1 MINFFRKTR
10 KKLADDNKP
19 LKYARYAIGEILLVI
34 IGILIALYIN
44 SKNEVRIVEN
54 KFISNLLQV
63 QKELEVNIENTT
75 NSINYYLT
83 KDSLIATVMADT
95 LTIED
100 YNSDMESTN
109 ISVSNGQG
117 LCYIIFNTTQVNT
130 LNNRIVKLNQNTNN
144 LPGEFYTILDKTN
157 KVYSE
162 HRTLVIDWN
171 NKMLALENSNIA
183 KFSDKYIWF
192 NKVYYYKKSNS
203 EAFEYF
209 VNNPIYKNLISQYY
223 FLAEEHYESI
233 KAFRNEAI
241 KAHTAISDF
250 LKLEA
255 KADSISHKFILD
267 KGLLNCYAGTYSD
280 SDDSNE
286 TFELIIKNSKL
297 FYVYR
302 NKHFELVQLS
312 QTEFVTV
319 DAPLSITFDSTNN
332 CASVSLIVE
341 VHGESFKLVK

>member
-1 MINFFRKTR
+1 M
-10 KKLADDNKP
+10 KKNKAS
-19 LKYARYAIGEILLVI
+19 KYLLYAIGEIALVI

-44 SKNEVRIVEN
+44 SKNEVRIIEN
-54 KFISNLLQV
+54 KFISTLLQV
-63 QKELEVNIENTT
+63 QKELEKNIENTT

-83 KDSLIATVMADT
+83 KDSLIATVMGDT

-100 YNSDMESTN
+100 YNSDMENTN
-109 ISVSNGQG
+109 ISASKGQG

-130 LNNRIVKLNQNTNN
+130 LNNRIVKLNQNTDN
-144 LPGEFYTILDKTN
+144 LPSEFYTILDETN

-192 NKVYYYKKSNS
+192 NKVYYYENPNS

-209 VNNPIYKNLISQYY
+209 VNNPIYKNLISQYS
-223 FLAEEHYESI
+223 FLAAEHYESI
-233 KAFRNEAI
+233 TAFRNESI

-255 KADSISHKFILD
+255 KADSISYKYILG

-280 SDDSNE
+280 SDEPNDE
-286 TFELIIKNSKL
+286 AFELIIKNSKL
-297 FYVYR
+297 FYDDG

-312 QTEFVTV
+312 QTEFVIV
-319 DAPLSITFDSTNN
+319 EDEAISITFDSTNN
-332 CASVSLIVE
+332 CASVSLILEVE
-341 VHGESFKLVK
+341 GESFKFIK